1 MMPEPVTGEQLYAEI
16 RAAATASGRS
26 LREYT
31 RPLFGESDSKWKLE
45 QLRIARNPTRSTIER
60 VRALLAGEPLP
71 ERPASPRKGLPL
83 STDRRNPDGDHRL
96 SGDEIARR
104 RALTDVA
111 HAERR
116 PGETLHQA
124 MMRLREGIDG

>member
-1 MMPEPVTGEQLYAEI
+1 MTPETVTGEQLYAEI
-16 RAAATASGRS
+16 RAHAAASGRS

-31 RPLFGESDSKWKLE
+31 RPLFGEADSKWKLE

-71 ERPASPRKGLPL
+71 DRPASPRRGLPL
-83 STDRRNPDGDHRL
+83 RTDRRNPDGDHRM

-111 HAERR
+111 RVFRR
-116 PGETLHQA
+116 PGEPLA
-124 MMRLREGIDG
+124 DAIKRLREGE